1 MLQKFIIVNDLA
13 ASCNLPV
20 ESLLRYASPRI
31 FSNITSFLLTHEG
44 VQSLI
49 EQFLGGLHFFK
60 EHILPRSW
68 FHLLTMDEAAGTE
81 PLSNESLQRLLKYR
95 NPADG
100 RETFS
105 LSQIKLHLYV
115 VISKIATT

>member
-1 MLQKFIIVNDLA
+1 M
-13 ASCNLPV
+13 
-20 ESLLRYASPRI
+20 
-31 FSNITSFLLTHEG
+31 LTHEG

-49 EQFLGGLHFFK
+49 EQFLGGLSFYK

-68 FHLLTMDEAAGTE
+68 FHLLTADEAGIE
-81 PLSNESLQRLLKYR
+81 SLSNESLQRLLKYR

-115 VISKIATT
+115 VISKIATTQKLSQT